1 MPICLSFPFSFRA
14 KGAWRIELGELNFK
28 NWGTGLASEFIS
40 FNQISLTE
48 TLRISFELAHI
59 FLCPS

>member
-28 NWGTGLASEFIS
+28 NWGTDLASEFIS

-48 TLRISFELAHI
+48 TLRISL
-59 FLCPS
+59 S